1 MLIKH
6 KLMANTAI
14 LAIAMIFMLLLLN
27 FTIGSLEGDLGI
39 ERGIGDI
46 KSGVLELRR
55 NEKDFIARDDLKYL
69 DKFNKKMGGIIKV
82 IDNLTIAFEK
92 SNQGT
97 NDIDRLRKVLIDYS
111 SRFKTVVEVQNAL
124 V

>member
-1 MLIKH
+1 
-6 KLMANTAI
+6 MANTAI

-27 FTIGSLEGDLGI
+27 FTIGSLEGDLGV